1 MRRRSVIAIGAAV
14 VAVAGLVVTAV
25 LVFPAGTVG
34 RVSAGPTRLPQSLR
48 EQLFDYCLPDTTT
61 LIDAFDK
68 THTPATGSTSTP
80 DYLSVSTDGSGAS
93 FSATVEATGDWKVD
107 ADRSGI
113 RVSAGAGGSAA
124 APAEFSHEAVDF
136 VQKLYACGS
145 KYRFVD
151 ETSHEAT
158 SSQLVQ
164 WYKYDVGVLWPC
176 LRAHGLHVGDP
187 PTRAEFSDPFRAQAV
202 DPYQG
207 LKLGKGS
214 MDRVL
219 AAVRDCPQR
228 PPFLG

>member
-1 MRRRSVIAIGAAV
+1 MRRRSVIAIGAALV
-14 VAVAGLVVTAV
+14 VVAGLVVTAI

-48 EQLFDYCLPDTTT
+48 EQVFHYCLPDTTA

-68 THTPATGSTSTP
+68 THTTAGGTTSTP

-93 FSATVEATGDWKVD
+93 FSATVEGTGDWKVD
-107 ADRSGI
+107 ADRSGVTV
-113 RVSAGAGGSAA
+113 RAGAGGSA
-124 APAEFSHEAVDF
+124 AEFSHEAVDF

-145 KYRFVD
+145 QYRFVD
-151 ETSHEAT
+151 ETGHQAT

-176 LRAHGLHVGDP
+176 LRAHGLDVGDP
-187 PTRAEFSDPFRAQAV
+187 PTRAEFSDPFRAQSV
-202 DPYQG
+202 DPYQA
-207 LKLGKGS
+207 LKLGKSS

>member
-1 MRRRSVIAIGAAV
+1 MRRRSVIAIAAALVV
-14 VAVAGLVVTAV
+14 VAALVVTAV

-48 EQLFDYCLPDTTT
+48 EQLFDYCLPDTTK

-68 THTPATGSTSTP
+68 THTTATGSSSTP

-113 RVSAGAGGSAA
+113 RVSAGAGDLAA

-145 KYRFVD
+145 KYSFVD

>member
-48 EQLFDYCLPDTTT
+48 EQLFDYCLPDTTK

-68 THTPATGSTSTP
+68 THTTATGSSSTP

-107 ADRSGI
+107 ADRTGI
-113 RVSAGAGGSAA
+113 TVSAGAGVSAA
-124 APAEFSHEAVDF
+124 APAEFSREAVAF

-145 KYRFVD
+145 QYRFVD

-176 LRAHGLHVGDP
+176 LTAHGLHVGDP